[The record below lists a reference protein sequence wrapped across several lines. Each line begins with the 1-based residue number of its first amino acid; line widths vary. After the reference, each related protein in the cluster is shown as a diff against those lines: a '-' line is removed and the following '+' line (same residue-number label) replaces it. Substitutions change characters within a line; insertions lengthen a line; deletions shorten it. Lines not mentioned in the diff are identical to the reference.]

1 MLCYVMLR
9 YVSMYVCMHV
19 CGHVC
24 VYVIFINYNGS
35 VGVFVVGV
43 GVNIDAD
50 GG

>member
-1 MLCYVMLR
+1 MVNVVCMYVMLR
-9 YVSMYVCMHV
+9 YVSMYVCMYA
-19 CGHVC
+19 CM
-24 VYVIFINYNGS
+24 YIINYNGS